1 MKRPH
6 NRKKTALVAGAAL
19 MALLLTG
26 CSIAD
31 PIVHVGSPS
40 PLASE
45 SVTTSQ
51 TASPVTP
58 QPTAI
63 GNEDAEP
70 TAALSSAEPTEAIGS
85 GAYTIAADTSESQK
99 IYYSEQA
106 DENALRVEN
115 GVEAKLDGASIE
127 KRSGDASSI
136 ADTIDCGLNA
146 AVLVREGATLSLL
159 SSEVISSPLGAG
171 GVFTEGGTVNLD
183 TGHVRVSGD
192 SSYGL
197 SATAGGSILTR
208 ETDIATQ
215 GENSPAIRTVDEG
228 NVSLDGGIVTTGGK
242 NSPLV
247 DASGIVIAKN
257 ATLRASV
264 SAACMVNAGASVALT
279 DCAVSGRMG
288 DVFSSDALI
297 SPYCIALYRDGE
309 NSEQKSVFSMT
320 RGALTAQK
328 GDLFYVTNTS
338 ATIYLEGVALSHG
351 ENNLLLRVSGN
362 DGSFGWGKAGSNGAD
377 CTLSANNQSLTG
389 DIVVDELSSV
399 SLVLKGD
406 SDYTGTIN
414 TANTA
419 KVAKVTLG
427 DGCTWTLT
435 GNAYLTSFSGR
446 VSGIV
451 TNGFTVYVNG
461 QVLAG

>member
-1 MKRPH
+1 MKQPLY
-6 NRKKTALVAGAAL
+6 RKKNALLAAAAL
-19 MALLLTG
+19 TALLLTG
-26 CSIAD
+26 CNVAD
-31 PIVHVGSPS
+31 PIVQVGSPS

-45 SVTTSQ
+45 SVTAAQ
-51 TASPVTP
+51 TASPTTP
-58 QPTAI
+58 QPTAK
-63 GNEDAEP
+63 GKEDAEP
-70 TAALSSAEPTEAIGS
+70 TATLSPAEPTEAIGS

-99 IYYSEQA
+99 TYHSEQA
-106 DENALRVEN
+106 DENALRLEN
-115 GVEAKLDGASIE
+115 DVEAKLDGASIE

-136 ADTIDCGLNA
+136 ADTFARGLNA
-146 AVLVREGATLSLL
+146 AALVREGATLSLL
-159 SSEVISSPLGAG
+159 NSEIVSGPLGAG
-171 GVFTEGGTVNLD
+171 GAFTEGGIINLD
-183 TGHVRVSGD
+183 AGHVRVSGD
-192 SSYGL
+192 SSFGL
-197 SATAGGSILTR
+197 GATAGGSILAH

-215 GENSPAIRTVDEG
+215 GENSPAIRTADEG
-228 NVSLDGGIVTTGGK
+228 NVSLDGGMVTTGGK
-242 NSPLV
+242 NSPLMDV
-247 DASGIVIAKN
+247 SGIIIAKN

-264 SAACMVNAGASVALT
+264 SAACLVNAGASVALT

-297 SPYCIALYRDGE
+297 SPYCVALYHSGE
-309 NSEQKSVFSMT
+309 STEQKSVFSMT

-338 ATIYLEGVALSHG
+338 ATIYLEGVALSRG

-377 CTLSANNQSLTG
+377 CALSANDQSLTG

-399 SLVLKGD
+399 SLLLKNG

-419 KVAKVTLG
+419 KVAKVTLER
-427 DGCTWTLT
+427 DCTWTLT

-446 VSGIV
+446 VSDIV

>member
-1 MKRPH
+1 MKRPLH
-6 NRKKTALVAGAAL
+6 TMKTAFVAGTAL

-26 CSIAD
+26 CNVAD
-31 PIVHVGSPS
+31 PIVQVGSPS

-45 SVTTSQ
+45 SIAAVE
-51 TASPVTP
+51 TASPITP
-58 QPTAI
+58 QPTAQ
-63 GNEDAEP
+63 GTDDAEP
-70 TAALSSAEPTEAIGS
+70 TATLNPAQPTEAIGS
-85 GAYTIAADTSESQK
+85 GAYTIAASTSESQK

-115 GVEAKLDGASIE
+115 GVEAMLDGASIE

-136 ADTIDCGLNA
+136 ADTLACGLNA
-146 AVLVREGATLSLL
+146 AALVREGATLSLL
-159 SSEVISSPLGAG
+159 GSEIVSSPLGAG
-171 GVFTEGGTVNLD
+171 GAFTEGGTINLD
-183 TGHVRVSGD
+183 AGHVRVSGD
-192 SSYGL
+192 SSFGL
-197 SATAGGSILTR
+197 GATAGGSIITQ

-215 GENSPAIRTVDEG
+215 GENSPAIRTADEG

-242 NSPLV
+242 NSPLM
-247 DASGIVIAKN
+247 DASGIIIAKN

-264 SAACMVNAGASVALT
+264 SAACLVNAGASVALT

-288 DVFSSDALI
+288 DTFSSDALI
-297 SPYCIALYRDGE
+297 SPYCVALYRNGG
-309 NSEQKSVFSMT
+309 NTEQKSVFSMT

-362 DGSFGWGKAGSNGAD
+362 DGSFGWGEVGSNGAD
-377 CTLSANNQSLTG
+377 CTLTANDQTLTG

-399 SLVLKGD
+399 SLLLKNG

-419 KVAKVTLG
+419 KVAKVTLE
-427 DGCTWTLT
+427 DDCTWTLT
-435 GNAYLTSFSGR
+435 GNAYLTSFTGR